1 MSRLA
6 LAALMLLAAVD
17 ARSQSPAK
25 PAAPAAK
32 PAAPAASARPVD
44 DRVVQVCEI
53 RYQDVQSVS
62 LVLPSL
68 MSDAGVLTVDRATR
82 TVTVVDRPEFVQ
94 RVKEFIAQFDVPPH
108 AVLVR
113 IVLEK
118 AQRHEPA
125 SAATDD
131 LGLAREAAGW
141 RYSPLAETTLEVLER
156 GQATQVVGPD
166 GAFEIHVALGSVDI
180 ERRIM
185 RFDEIAVNRLDEPAA
200 ASQVGPPA
208 APAKRE
214 MFKTALD
221 LQDRVGKVVMATRDE
236 TSDVALVVR
245 VLGLI
250 REDEPAAAATER
262 P

>member
-94 RVKEFIAQFDVPPH
+94 RSQPPEWQP
-108 AVLVR
+108 VSLCDS
-113 IVLEK
+113 
-118 AQRHEPA
+118 QRPLEPA
-125 SAATDD
+125 SRSFQIVRAVPTAQQDQRLAADG
-131 LGLAREAAGW
+131 LG
-141 RYSPLAETTLEVLER
+141 
-156 GQATQVVGPD
+156 
-166 GAFEIHVALGSVDI
+166 
-180 ERRIM
+180 RR
-185 RFDEIAVNRLDEPAA
+185 P
-200 ASQVGPPA
+200 
-208 APAKRE
+208 
-214 MFKTALD
+214 
-221 LQDRVGKVVMATRDE
+221 
-236 TSDVALVVR
+236 
-245 VLGLI
+245 
-250 REDEPAAAATER
+250 
-262 P
+262 